1 MNIRDL
7 PDDVLKQI
15 IRDALP
21 FSGDL
26 PFPDLPDAN
35 DPPPDWPPDL
45 HYYPPNRTVGKER
58 R

>member
-7 PDDVLKQI
+7 DDDVLKQI

-26 PFPDLPDAN
+26 PFPDLPDAMTHLLIGHLTGTLL
-35 DPPPDWPPDL
+35 P
-45 HYYPPNRTVGKER
+45 T
-58 R
+58 